1 MRKIREALLA
11 DFKIL
16 PLFLRVE
23 NHKKYRKK
31 IWICDFIF
39 SQFHAKQRDHG
50 IKYLTCVI

>member
-31 IWICDFIF
+31 ICICDFIF